1 MNIILYNHAKNIKSE
16 SNFEMQSMEIKEN
29 QNNEIPF
36 AENCWLVLNIWWTV
50 YNTYYQLTMHVR
62 EIYNINDPQNIC
74 SDCPWI
80 SPIPIWVV
88 FPDYLCVDLGG
99 KVPLKKIKSGFSLE
113 KTWLIFRDE
122 MIYSGLISLQTSEF
136 LPDEIL
142 AMLLTF
148 EGYLLAI
155 LTVYNMTWIDFFILE
170 YKIRKLFSLM
180 YSYVYKL

>member
-1 MNIILYNHAKNIKSE
+1 
-16 SNFEMQSMEIKEN
+16 
-29 QNNEIPF
+29 
-36 AENCWLVLNIWWTV
+36 
-50 YNTYYQLTMHVR
+50 MHVR

-122 MIYSGLISLQTSEF
+122 MIYSGLISLQTSEY

-155 LTVYNMTWIDFFILE
+155 LTVYNMTWIDFL
-170 YKIRKLFSLM
+170 Y
-180 YSYVYKL
+180 

>member
-1 MNIILYNHAKNIKSE
+1 M
-16 SNFEMQSMEIKEN
+16 
-29 QNNEIPF
+29 
-36 AENCWLVLNIWWTV
+36 
-50 YNTYYQLTMHVR
+50 
-62 EIYNINDPQNIC
+62 
-74 SDCPWI
+74 
-80 SPIPIWVV
+80 
-88 FPDYLCVDLGG
+88 
-99 KVPLKKIKSGFSLE
+99 KKIKSGFSLE

-142 AMLLTF
+142 AMLLTL

-155 LTVYNMTWIDFFILE
+155 LTVYNLTWIDFFILE

>member
-1 MNIILYNHAKNIKSE
+1 M
-16 SNFEMQSMEIKEN
+16 
-29 QNNEIPF
+29 
-36 AENCWLVLNIWWTV
+36 
-50 YNTYYQLTMHVR
+50 
-62 EIYNINDPQNIC
+62 
-74 SDCPWI
+74 
-80 SPIPIWVV
+80 
-88 FPDYLCVDLGG
+88 
-99 KVPLKKIKSGFSLE
+99 E

-142 AMLLTF
+142 AMLLTY

-155 LTVYNMTWIDFFILE
+155 LTVYNLTWIDFFILE

>member
-1 MNIILYNHAKNIKSE
+1 
-16 SNFEMQSMEIKEN
+16 
-29 QNNEIPF
+29 
-36 AENCWLVLNIWWTV
+36 
-50 YNTYYQLTMHVR
+50 
-62 EIYNINDPQNIC
+62 
-74 SDCPWI
+74 
-80 SPIPIWVV
+80 
-88 FPDYLCVDLGG
+88 
-99 KVPLKKIKSGFSLE
+99 
-113 KTWLIFRDE
+113 
-122 MIYSGLISLQTSEF
+122 MIYSGLISLQTSEY

>member
-1 MNIILYNHAKNIKSE
+1 M
-16 SNFEMQSMEIKEN
+16 
-29 QNNEIPF
+29 
-36 AENCWLVLNIWWTV
+36 
-50 YNTYYQLTMHVR
+50 
-62 EIYNINDPQNIC
+62 
-74 SDCPWI
+74 
-80 SPIPIWVV
+80 
-88 FPDYLCVDLGG
+88 
-99 KVPLKKIKSGFSLE
+99 E

-122 MIYSGLISLQTSEF
+122 MIYSGLISLQTSEY

-180 YSYVYKL
+180 FSYVYKL

>member
-1 MNIILYNHAKNIKSE
+1 M
-16 SNFEMQSMEIKEN
+16 
-29 QNNEIPF
+29 
-36 AENCWLVLNIWWTV
+36 
-50 YNTYYQLTMHVR
+50 
-62 EIYNINDPQNIC
+62 
-74 SDCPWI
+74 
-80 SPIPIWVV
+80 
-88 FPDYLCVDLGG
+88 
-99 KVPLKKIKSGFSLE
+99 KKIKSGFSLE

-142 AMLLTF
+142 AMLLTY

>member
-1 MNIILYNHAKNIKSE
+1 M
-16 SNFEMQSMEIKEN
+16 
-29 QNNEIPF
+29 
-36 AENCWLVLNIWWTV
+36 
-50 YNTYYQLTMHVR
+50 
-62 EIYNINDPQNIC
+62 
-74 SDCPWI
+74 
-80 SPIPIWVV
+80 
-88 FPDYLCVDLGG
+88 
-99 KVPLKKIKSGFSLE
+99 KKIKSGFSLE

-122 MIYSGLISLQTSEF
+122 MIYSGLISLQTSEY

-148 EGYLLAI
+148 EGYSLAI

>member
-1 MNIILYNHAKNIKSE
+1 MSLNLPNPDLSCF
-16 SNFEMQSMEIKEN
+16 S
-29 QNNEIPF
+29 
-36 AENCWLVLNIWWTV
+36 WLSLRW
-50 YNTYYQLTMHVR
+50 
-62 EIYNINDPQNIC
+62 
-74 SDCPWI
+74 
-80 SPIPIWVV
+80 
-88 FPDYLCVDLGG
+88 FGG

-155 LTVYNMTWIDFFILE
+155 LTVYNMTWIDFL
-170 YKIRKLFSLM
+170 Y
-180 YSYVYKL
+180 

>member
-16 SNFEMQSMEIKEN
+16 SNFEMQSLQIKEN

-62 EIYNINDPQNIC
+62 EIYNINDPQKIC

-80 SPIPIWVV
+80 YPIPIGVV

-155 LTVYNMTWIDFFILE
+155 LTVYNMTWIDFL
-170 YKIRKLFSLM
+170 Y
-180 YSYVYKL
+180 

>member
-1 MNIILYNHAKNIKSE
+1 M
-16 SNFEMQSMEIKEN
+16 
-29 QNNEIPF
+29 
-36 AENCWLVLNIWWTV
+36 
-50 YNTYYQLTMHVR
+50 
-62 EIYNINDPQNIC
+62 
-74 SDCPWI
+74 
-80 SPIPIWVV
+80 
-88 FPDYLCVDLGG
+88 
-99 KVPLKKIKSGFSLE
+99 KKIKSGFSLE

-142 AMLLTF
+142 AMLPTF